1 MKKIILSN
9 EEIVAICKRLAA
21 ELKEKFKDSNTVPI
35 FVGVLKGALPF
46 MMELIKH
53 YDGPMYIDFIQ
64 VSSYQGQDSTGT
76 IILKRDVT
84 TPLKGKDVVVIEDI
98 VDTGFTMNY
107 LVKYLKDKYEPNS
120 LTTVALLDKKCQRKL
135 PFDLDLYGKE
145 IPNEFVVGFGFDY
158 DELLR
163 NVPYIFVP
171 DENDLAEWNR
181 INKEN
186 K

>member
-1 MKKIILSN
+1 MKIPLLHN
-9 EEIVAICKRLAA
+9 H
-21 ELKEKFKDSNTVPI
+21 N
-35 FVGVLKGALPF
+35 
-46 MMELIKH
+46 LI
-53 YDGPMYIDFIQ
+53 
-64 VSSYQGQDSTGT
+64 
-76 IILKRDVT
+76 
-84 TPLKGKDVVVIEDI
+84 
-98 VDTGFTMNY
+98 Y

-163 NVPYIFVP
+163 NIPYIFVP
-171 DENDLAEWNR
+171 DENDIAEWNR
-181 INKEN
+181 INEKN